1 MTPFPSHFELAAG
14 ELRGVKLGCKPNNL
28 PLCEKQEAIRPRNE
42 FGELV
47 RDIAR
52 ALRISVVI
60 ALMALIIGSVRAAD
74 LNAPA
79 EKKSTIGSEL
89 IRGYNVTLTC
99 EARYWDT
106 FYECIETA
114 IAIENRKNTDTDAV
128 LLGVYGG
135 AIVRL
140 TKYEDKTQPYT
151 PTNRQTVA

>member
-1 MTPFPSHFELAAG
+1 
-14 ELRGVKLGCKPNNL
+14 
-28 PLCEKQEAIRPRNE
+28 
-42 FGELV
+42 V

-52 ALRISVVI
+52 TLLIGVAVAAV
-60 ALMALIIGSVRAAD
+60 ALILESVRAAD

-114 IAIENRKNTDTDAV
+114 ISLENRKNTDTDAF

-135 AIVRL
+135 SIVRL
-140 TKYEDKTQPYT
+140 TKYEDNTQPYT
-151 PTNRQTVA
+151 PTNGSLALSVGKGWYYHTMALQHQLNISDQQLADLIRSSTGYLNKVKLRWGR